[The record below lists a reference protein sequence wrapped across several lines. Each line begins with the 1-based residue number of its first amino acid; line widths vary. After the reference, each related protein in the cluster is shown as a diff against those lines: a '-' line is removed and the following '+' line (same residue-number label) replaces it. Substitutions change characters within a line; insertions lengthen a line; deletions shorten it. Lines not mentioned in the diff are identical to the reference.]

1 MAADTDLPIEPLP
14 GPSTDV
20 WLRAAVLVGLL
31 AVVFGPMWA
40 WAVTT
45 CWKSEYYGH
54 SFILVPV
61 AAYLAWRLWRSRPT
75 PAGLHWPGLVFIAG
89 GLALHFAARVF
100 DVWFPSGFA
109 FLAVLAGIVWWL
121 FGTATLRHFWFP
133 IAFVAFAIPLER
145 FLVLKFSQPMQL
157 AATTCATAFT
167 SAMGLPVKQ
176 VGTTVVMPDYTFEV
190 AIPCSG
196 LKSSIAMSALAALL
210 AFVLEGALWA
220 RLVVFAM
227 GIPIALVANGFRII
241 LTLVLA
247 RAIGPGAAEGFSHTM
262 AGLVVFA
269 IALGGLLTVAR
280 SVGCKALR
288 ADI

>member
-1 MAADTDLPIEPLP
+1 
-14 GPSTDV
+14 
-20 WLRAAVLVGLL
+20 
-31 AVVFGPMWA
+31 
-40 WAVTT
+40 
-45 CWKSEYYGH
+45 
-54 SFILVPV
+54 
-61 AAYLAWRLWRSRPT
+61 
-75 PAGLHWPGLVFIAG
+75 
-89 GLALHFAARVF
+89 
-100 DVWFPSGFA
+100 
-109 FLAVLAGIVWWL
+109 
-121 FGTATLRHFWFP
+121 
-133 IAFVAFAIPLER
+133 
-145 FLVLKFSQPMQL
+145 
-157 AATTCATAFT
+157 
-167 SAMGLPVKQ
+167 
-176 VGTTVVMPDYTFEV
+176 
-190 AIPCSG
+190 
-196 LKSSIAMSALAALL
+196 MSALAALL